1 MADSSEPQNIIEVS
15 AEVSVLTE
23 RYMSAK
29 AAQAA
34 WDREC
39 RQLKAELLDALGYD
53 AEDPKP
59 QPSTVHHNGTAVC
72 AVSVG
77 TYRGLNFKYLKENF
91 PEVYAICETTKPTLK
106 ITE

>member
-1 MADSSEPQNIIEVS
+1 MADSSEPQDVEVS
-15 AEVSVLTE
+15 ADQVGNVR
-23 RYMSAK
+23 RYMEAK

-34 WDREC
+34 WDKETR
-39 RQLKAELLDALGYD
+39 RLKAEILDALGFD
-53 AEDPKP
+53 DEDPKP
-59 QPSTVHHNGTAVC
+59 QPVNVHHDGTAVC
-72 AVSVG
+72 AVTVG